1 MKTYV
6 TNQLSSTSR
15 GRLVLLAAGVISV
28 SFFIDV
34 REGWT
39 QENSARGVVGAAR
52 YRVGEIKLNAVR
64 ALPKEMV
71 AQALGLISG
80 QVFDESQFRK
90 NLESIKTGYG
100 RLGFINFKVTPLF
113 DFDEQRKVVNVTLNV
128 DEGSA
133 FYVNRI
139 TVTGNT
145 RTPDEVIRREIPLRE
160 GLLFDSLRLE
170 MARSR
175 LNQLGLFEDIKVE
188 DILIAPSTSEPK
200 VDITFRVKEKER

>member
-1 MKTYV
+1 SERRGAQPGCSQSQAFAFRPPVMNNPPKSIERIMKTYV

-15 GRLVLLAAGVISV
+15 GRLVLLAASVISV

-39 QENSARGVVGAAR
+39 QENSARGVVGAAQ
-52 YRVGEIKLNAVR
+52 YRVGEIKLNAVK

-100 RLGFINFKVTPLF
+100 RL
-113 DFDEQRKVVNVTLNV
+113 
-128 DEGSA
+128 
-133 FYVNRI
+133 
-139 TVTGNT
+139 
-145 RTPDEVIRREIPLRE
+145 
-160 GLLFDSLRLE
+160 
-170 MARSR
+170 
-175 LNQLGLFEDIKVE
+175 
-188 DILIAPSTSEPK
+188 
-200 VDITFRVKEKER
+200 